1 LRVRAPLSRS
11 AAATAVAF
19 DGAGRADYFR
29 ER

>member
-1 LRVRAPLSRS
+1 MARKHS
-11 AAATAVAF
+11 ADEFSATAAAF